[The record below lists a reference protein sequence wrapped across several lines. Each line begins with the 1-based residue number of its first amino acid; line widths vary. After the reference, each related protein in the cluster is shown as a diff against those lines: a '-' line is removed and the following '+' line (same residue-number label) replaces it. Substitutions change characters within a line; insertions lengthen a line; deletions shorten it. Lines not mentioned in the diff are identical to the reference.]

1 MRWVGWVLA
10 AFLGGWA
17 VAAGARETRVLAPVP
32 DQAPGPQG
40 LWLVL
45 EAPAPPEVR
54 SGDARMPVARAEDG
68 VYHVRLPVGPDGAV
82 RARVDVGGKR
92 IILERLPG
100 GRGRFH
106 GAAGA
111 GACGRCHDAGACEE
125 CHRWQGEAHG
135 ALRRAGCGGCHE
147 GARRAVDDVE
157 SLCTRCHDDVRKRH
171 RRFRHALRGGRD
183 PRRPGRPLGCTSCHD
198 PHSPAPL
205 SGLDRAALRKWCK
218 GCHGR

>member
-1 MRWVGWVLA
+1 MILA
-10 AFLGGWA
+10 AFLWA
-17 VAAGARETRVLAPVP
+17 GVVAAGAREVRVLAPVP

-45 EAPAPPEVR
+45 EASAAPEVA
-54 SGDARMPVARAEDG
+54 SGGVRVPVARAEDG

-82 RARVDVGGKR
+82 RARVDVEGKR

-106 GAAGA
+106 SKAGP
-111 GACGRCHDAGACEE
+111 CGRCHEAGSCGE
-125 CHRWQGEAHG
+125 CHRWRGEAHG

-147 GARRAVDDVE
+147 GARRAVEEVE
-157 SLCTRCHDDVRKRH
+157 PLCTRCHDDVRKRH

-198 PHSPAPL
+198 PHSPARL
-205 SGLDRAALRKWCK
+205 SRLDRAALRGWCK